1 MRRALPLALL
11 LPAALAAQSPA
22 LLDDGRLDPAWF
34 GPEVKLAPALSLDY
48 AWIRPGF
55 SLKGKRL
62 QMAPWTYGTLLD
74 PKTDARDQIS
84 SGYFTARMPNV
95 LGQYF
100 RSLWGEGVDVG
111 AEPGDYKLVGR
122 VVDTSIQSM
131 GGRFWMG
138 LLAAQSFTWDLK
150 ILDGEGRVVAAA
162 HHRWGVPGGQDPFRS
177 MGEERIFIDL
187 RPFAEALAPLTPK
200 APEWPKAFELSHS
213 SAPVLAPSEAVSGA
227 IHYGSAA
234 PLVLR
239 GKSVKVL
246 PWRVSE
252 EEYAPKD
259 AEYGVCAEQT
269 AALLAQALAPAA
281 PAAGVT
287 PDYTLKGVLR
297 AKKDSVLYQA
307 VLLDA
312 SGKEVFRM
320 EQTRETDR
328 VKHLE
333 GRDPEFAQDLV
344 AQLSAGDGGL
354 QLPAAAPNPPSL
366 LPKEATSLASQDK
379 GMWMVP
385 GLNLSQ
391 AHIELAPWTY
401 PTYVAGTKPALWIHA
416 GSATRALPGLLA
428 AAFVQASRGNTN
440 GAGAIVTEGAT
451 HRLEGQIVNVG
462 KKDLGVLEARLVEI
476 ASGRTVWAMKL
487 TLDEAS
493 GRDDQAHDTMEQFVD
508 DEVLRFFPS
517 SLYNPAPKA
526 H

>member
-1 MRRALPLALL
+1 
-11 LPAALAAQSPA
+11 
-22 LLDDGRLDPAWF
+22 
-34 GPEVKLAPALSLDY
+34 VKLAPGLQLDY
-48 AWIRPGF
+48 VWIKPGT

-62 QMAPWTYGTLLD
+62 QIAPWTYGALLD

-84 SGYFTARMPNV
+84 SGYFTERMPRV
-95 LGQYF
+95 IEQYF
-100 RSLWGEGVDVG
+100 RSLWGGGVEVG

-138 LLAAQSFTWDLK
+138 MMAAQSFTWDLK
-150 ILDGEGRVVAAA
+150 ILDAEGKVVVAA

-177 MGEERIFIDL
+177 MGEDRIFADL
-187 RPFAEALAPLTPK
+187 RPFAGALAPLGPK

-213 SAPVLAPSEAVSGA
+213 IAPAMASGEAVTAA

-234 PLVLR
+234 PLALR
-239 GKSVKVL
+239 GKSVQVL
-246 PWRVSE
+246 PWRLSE
-252 EEYAPKD
+252 DEFSPKD
-259 AEYGVCAEQT
+259 PEYGVCAEQT
-269 AALLAQALAPAA
+269 AAMLTQALAPVAPASGAA
-281 PAAGVT
+281 P
-287 PDYTLKGVLR
+287 DFTLKGILR
-297 AKKDSVLYQA
+297 VKKDAVLYQA
-307 VLLDA
+307 VLADA

-333 GRDPEFAQDLV
+333 GRDPEFVQALLT
-344 AQLSAGDGGL
+344 QLSARDGGL
-354 QLPAAAPNPPSL
+354 QLPAVAPNPPSL

-379 GMWMVP
+379 GAWMAP

-401 PTYVAGTKPALWIHA
+401 PAYLAGTKPAVWIHA

-440 GAGAIVTEGAT
+440 GLGTIVTEGAT
-451 HRLEGQIVNVG
+451 HRLEGQVLNVG
-462 KKDLGVLEARLVEI
+462 KKDLGILEARLVEI
-476 ASGRTVWAMKL
+476 ATGRTVWAMKL

-508 DEVLRFFPS
+508 DEVLRYFPG
-517 SLYNPAPKA
+517 SLYAAPKA